1 MEQKSALL
9 SKIQEYLTEGG
20 IEIAEDKLIELV
32 LQFAFERRDELVK
45 MLKEHHS
52 EEILRKWLETPVEVE
67 ESDALKEHD
76 MVL

>member
-20 IEIAEDKLIELV
+20 IELAEDKLIELA
-32 LQFAFERRDELVK
+32 LQFAFERKDELVK
-45 MLKEHHS
+45 MLKEQHS
-52 EEILRKWLETPVEVE
+52 EEILRKWLGTPVEVE